1 MKSGSNSPRLQSQSS
16 KFPGLFI
23 TTQNKQTI
31 KESNFEDAL
40 FWRTGGRDEGVSRG
54 RGRAAFEGHPPA
66 AHASVCGTARCRIQ
80 YGGGSVK
87 TIIPLRPPEVHR
99 DPRAMIAT
107 ISQICLFCSP
117 PFSRGQ
123 LVDALA
129 LYLYPLSPAGG
140 VLCVD
145 PALHSH
151 PGEIHRYRERPQKP
165 KTWTENSTVHLDSQ
179 RGNAGCGIVPGNSR
193 PVGSPDLPN
202 LQDGAVK

>member
-117 PFSRGQ
+117 PSPEDSWWTHWRCIYTLSRQPAVFFVSTRLCTLTQERSTDTEKDLKSQKLG
-123 LVDALA
+123 LKTPPCIWTVSVETLDAGS
-129 LYLYPLSPAGG
+129 YLET
-140 VLCVD
+140 
-145 PALHSH
+145 
-151 PGEIHRYRERPQKP
+151 PGRWGAQTSLISR
-165 KTWTENSTVHLDSQ
+165 TV
-179 RGNAGCGIVPGNSR
+179 R
-193 PVGSPDLPN
+193 
-202 LQDGAVK
+202 